1 VETRTEA
8 SPDRAIL
15 IAAMFSAATLVAQQV
30 AGKATRDALFLSSFH
45 VRSLPLIMMGSAAV
59 SVLAVFGFS
68 RAFTAHSPGRVL
80 PPALALSALLLLAE
94 WGVNA
99 VHPRLCAVLVYL
111 HMAFFGATLAS
122 GFWSL
127 INERFDPYTAK
138 RVVRRVGLGASVGG
152 ALGGLLAWAASG
164 WVSVPAMLGVM
175 AGLNAAC
182 LVGVWRLR
190 SPRPSSAAAAS
201 RPSPLA
207 GLVVLRENRYLRDLG
222 LFMALAATIE
232 ALLDFGLG
240 SEITAALGP
249 GGGQARSADLIS
261 FFALFHAGVGII
273 ALGAQV
279 LFARR
284 SLETLGLA
292 GTAAVRSAAVS
303 VTGIVGAFVPG
314 LASAVLAR
322 GSEAI
327 LRNSL
332 FRTGYELLYTPLPE
346 AQKRA
351 TKAIVDV
358 GFDKL
363 GTILGSGITL
373 AVASLGHDFSSRIV
387 FGLAGAGGVVSL
399 VLCRRLHGGYVDAL
413 AESLRT
419 GAVRL
424 EASDVADSTTLYTL
438 TQATVAEDRA
448 TLLRQLQEF
457 RVGEPRSST
466 PDTASPQS
474 DPVAQ
479 AVADLRSGNPG
490 ATRRVLSRD
499 DSLDPGVAA
508 HAIPLLAH
516 NDLFLDVLRA
526 LRKSAPRITGL
537 LIDVLLDPGASPA
550 VRRRIPRVLIACA
563 TQRSVDGLLQGLGEG
578 SFEIRLGCAA
588 ALNRLLER
596 PSGLHVST
604 RRVYGAVTLELKR
617 RAGPES
623 GPPEKVL
630 EYVFHLLGLVLERQ
644 PLRIAHRALRSQD
657 SLRGTA
663 LEYLENVLPD
673 DVRDALWAFL
683 GMRRG
688 RPTQTRSR
696 QEVVAELVQ
705 AAVVEGLRRPAPAS
719 DGSEED

>member
-1 VETRTEA
+1 METPAEA
-8 SPDRAIL
+8 RLDRAIL
-15 IAAMFSAATLVAQQV
+15 IAAMLSAGTLVAQQV

-45 VRSLPLIMMGSAAV
+45 VRSLPLIMMGSAAL

-68 RAFTAHSPGRVL
+68 RAFTAHTPARVL
-80 PPALALSALLLLAE
+80 PPALALSAVLLLAE
-94 WGVNA
+94 WAMSGPF
-99 VHPRLCAVLVYL
+99 PRLCAVLVYL

-152 ALGGLLAWAASG
+152 AAGGLLAWGASA
-164 WVSVPAMLGVM
+164 WVPVPAMLAIM
-175 AGLNAAC
+175 AALNAAS
-182 LVGVWRLR
+182 LAGVWRLR
-190 SPRPSSAAAAS
+190 SPRAVPAAPAR
-201 RPSPLA
+201 RPPPLA
-207 GLVVLRENRYLRDLG
+207 GLRVLRESRYLRDLG
-222 LFMALAATIE
+222 VFMALAATIE

-240 SEITAALGP
+240 SEITAALGS
-249 GGGQARSADLIS
+249 SADHVRSQGLIS
-261 FFALFHAGVGII
+261 FFALFHASVGIA
-273 ALGAQV
+273 ALFAQV

-292 GTAAVRSAAVS
+292 GTAAVRSGAVS
-303 VTGIVGAFVPG
+303 VAGLLGTFVPG
-314 LASAVLAR
+314 LAAAVVAR
-322 GSEAI
+322 GSEAV

-346 AQKRA
+346 DQKRA
-351 TKAIVDV
+351 TKAIIDV
-358 GFDKL
+358 GFDKV

-373 AVASLGHDFSSRIV
+373 AAASLGHVQGSRLV
-387 FGLAGAGGVVSL
+387 FGLAGATGLVSL
-399 VLCRRLHGGYVDAL
+399 VLCRRLHRGYVGAL

-424 EASDVADSTTLYTL
+424 EARDVADSTTLYTL

-448 TLLRQLQEF
+448 ALLRQLQEL
-457 RVGEPRSST
+457 RGPESLTGESRPST
-466 PDTASPQS
+466 A
-474 DPVAQ
+474 DPVAL
-479 AVADLRSGNPG
+479 AVADLRSGDPV
-490 ATRRVLSRD
+490 AVRRVLAGGE
-499 DSLDPGVAA
+499 SLEPGLAV
-508 HAIPLLAH
+508 HAIPLLAD

-537 LIDVLLDPGASPA
+537 LLDALLDPAGLPA

-563 TQRSVDGLLQGLGEG
+563 TQRSVDGLLQGLGEAN
-578 SFEIRLGCAA
+578 FEIRFGCAA

-604 RRVYGAVTLELKR
+604 RRVYAAVGLELKR
-617 RAGPES
+617 RGAPES
-623 GPPEKVL
+623 GSDEKVL
-630 EYVFHLLGLVLERQ
+630 EYVFHLLGLVLDRA

-673 DVRDALWAFL
+673 DVRDALWEFL
-683 GMRRG
+683 GMGRG
-688 RPTQTRSR
+688 PRAQPRPR
-696 QEVVAELVQ
+696 QQVVAELVQ
-705 AAVVEGLRRPAPAS
+705 AAVVEGLQRPGPDA
-719 DGSEED
+719 SEEDP

>member
-1 VETRTEA
+1 M
-8 SPDRAIL
+8 L
-15 IAAMFSAATLVAQQV
+15 SAGTLVAQQV
-30 AGKATRDALFLSSFH
+30 AGKATRDALFLSSFQ

-68 RAFTAHSPGRVL
+68 RAFTAHSPARVL
-80 PPALALSALLLLAE
+80 PPALGLSAVLLLAE
-94 WGVNA
+94 WSVNDSL
-99 VHPRLCAVLVYL
+99 PRLCAVLVYL

-152 ALGGLLAWAASG
+152 AAGGILAWAASS
-164 WVSVPAMLGVM
+164 WVPVPAMLGIM
-175 AGLNAAC
+175 AGLNVAC

-190 SPRPSSAAAAS
+190 GPRVASAAPGGPAS
-201 RPSPLA
+201 SRTSPVA
-207 GLVVLRENRYLRDLG
+207 GLVILRENRYLRDLG

-232 ALLDFGLG
+232 ALLDFALG

-249 GGGQARSADLIS
+249 SEGHARSTQLIS
-261 FFALFHAGVGII
+261 FFALFHAGVGVA
-273 ALGAQV
+273 ALLAQIF
-279 LFARR
+279 LARR

-303 VTGIVGAFVPG
+303 VAGILGASVPG

-322 GSEAI
+322 GSEAV

-346 AQKRA
+346 AEKRA
-351 TKAIVDV
+351 TKAIIDV

-363 GTILGSGITL
+363 GTILGSAITL
-373 AVASLGHDFSSRIV
+373 AAASLGHNFGSRLV
-387 FGLAGAGGVVSL
+387 FGLAGVAGVVSL
-399 VLCRRLHGGYVDAL
+399 VLCRRLHQGYVAAL

-424 EASDVADSTTLYTL
+424 DAKDVADSTTLYTL

-457 RVGEPRSST
+457 RSSEPRSST
-466 PDTASPQS
+466 GGVLAPTE

-479 AVADLRSGNPG
+479 AVADLRSGE
-490 ATRRVLSRD
+490 AVAARRVLART
-499 DSLDPGVAA
+499 DSLEPGVAV

-537 LIDVLLDPGASPA
+537 LVDALLDPAGPPA

-563 TQRSVDGLLQGLGEG
+563 TQRSVDGLFLGLEEAN
-578 SFEIRLGCAA
+578 FEIRLGCAA

-596 PSGLHVST
+596 PSGLHIST
-604 RRVYGAVTLELKR
+604 RRVYAAVSLELKR
-617 RAGPES
+617 RGGPAADS
-623 GPPEKVL
+623 DEKVL
-630 EYVFHLLGLVLERQ
+630 EYVFHLLGLVLDRQ

-673 DVRDALWAFL
+673 DVRDALWTFL
-683 GMRRG
+683 GMG
-688 RPTQTRSR
+688 RSSRAQPRPR

-705 AAVVEGLRRPAPAS
+705 AAVVEGLQRPSTGPES
-719 DGSEED
+719 GEEDPT